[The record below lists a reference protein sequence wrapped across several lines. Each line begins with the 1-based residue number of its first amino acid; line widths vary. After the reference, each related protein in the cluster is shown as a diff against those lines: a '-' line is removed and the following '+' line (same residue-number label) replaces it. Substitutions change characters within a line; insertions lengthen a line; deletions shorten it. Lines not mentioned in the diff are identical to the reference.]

1 MTHKDPLLAA
11 ARGQPQTQGNKDARH
26 GAYAG
31 ATTTAETHEP
41 DAQQTKPTDASA
53 PKPEADAKEAGAAG
67 VPESKADPAA
77 APAPAPSPALTT
89 PLDVVPAEMFG
100 HTYSSRH
107 AGRDTQDNL
116 GPGMVPGADASR
128 GEAFFRGKAEA

>member
-67 VPESKADPAA
+67 VPGGCPSAERREWPWRRLCACGHVGACAHVAINHQRKSENKENARLVAA
-77 APAPAPSPALTT
+77 SLH
-89 PLDVVPAEMFG
+89 PLMGEVLQFG
-100 HTYSSRH
+100 F
-107 AGRDTQDNL
+107 
-116 GPGMVPGADASR
+116 GAYIIQ
-128 GEAFFRGKAEA
+128 